1 MPLPPSAA
9 DWTRFKRLS
18 VQNVTPYVIAHVA
31 IRSENPFNPETLQS
45 RTAGTLLVR
54 RPASYYTQYIDSTR
68 SDFITKSETPACGTQ
83 VNRSQICPT
92 CTTSVLSPK
101 LTGVRSAVYQHL
113 RIL

>member
-9 DWTRFKRLS
+9 DWTRFKRLNA
-18 VQNVTPYVIAHVA
+18 QNVIPYTFTYGA
-31 IRSENPFNPETLQS
+31 IRSENSFNPETLQS
-45 RTAGTLLVR
+45 RTAGSLLAR
-54 RPASYYTQYIDSTR
+54 FPASYYTQYIDSTR

-83 VNRSQICPT
+83 VNRSQICP
-92 CTTSVLSPK
+92 CTTSVLPPK